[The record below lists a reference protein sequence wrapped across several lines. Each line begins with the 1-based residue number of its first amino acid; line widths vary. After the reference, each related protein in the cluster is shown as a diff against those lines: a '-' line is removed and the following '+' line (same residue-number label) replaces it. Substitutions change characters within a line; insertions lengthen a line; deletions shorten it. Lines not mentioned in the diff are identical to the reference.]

1 MEMLQEYRYALLRLW
16 RHSRTFRVSSL
27 LVAFVLSALLVVIPL
42 RAQQSIVLSFLLP
55 APDVAPFPP
64 VLAEFER
71 QNPGIKVNIIEG
83 PNAANLNEDLYT
95 SAFLLGDSP
104 YDLINLDVTWTPKFA
119 AAGWLKDLSDLMP
132 AAELGQFLP
141 NDIEAGRYNGRLY
154 RLPYRTDI
162 AMLYYRQDL
171 LDQAGL
177 KPPETFAD
185 LIQASKTIQGK
196 KGADWGFVWQGRQ
209 YEGLST
215 VFLEVLEGNGGFW
228 VNPQTKQVGLDQ
240 PQAIDA
246 LKFLVSTVNQGVSP
260 PGVNTYIEEDTR
272 RLYQSGAAVFM
283 RNWPYAWDLLNSK
296 DSPVQGK
303 VGIKPMVHAPN
314 QQGTGT
320 LGGWGFG
327 ISSSSRHPDEA
338 WKLLQYLTSA
348 EVQKRLAIAGAYLP
362 SRRALYDDAE
372 LRQRYEYF
380 PLVLRVLQNPALR
393 PSIAQYA
400 QASDI
405 LQRYVNAA
413 ISGSTSPEDA
423 LRAAASETRT
433 LLGA

>member
-1 MEMLQEYRYALLRLW
+1 MEMLQEYQYKLARFWRNSRL
-16 RHSRTFRVSSL
+16 FRVSSL
-27 LVAFVLSALLVVIPL
+27 LAIFVLTVLIVIPL
-42 RAQQSIVLSFLLP
+42 RAQQTITLSFLLP

-64 VLAEFER
+64 VIAEFER

-119 AAGWLKDLSDLMP
+119 AAGWLKDVTDLIP
-132 AAELGQFLP
+132 QSELDQFLP
-141 NDIEAGRYNGRLY
+141 NDIEAGRYEGRLY

-162 AMLYYRQDL
+162 AMLYYRTDL
-171 LDQAGL
+171 LEQAGL
-177 KPPETFAD
+177 KPPETFSE
-185 LIQASKTIQGK
+185 LINASKTIQEK
-196 KGADWGFVWQGRQ
+196 DQADWGFLWQGRQ

-215 VFLEVLEGNGGFW
+215 VFLEVLEGSGGYW
-228 VNPQTKQVGLDQ
+228 VNPQTREVGLDQ

-246 LKFLVSTVNQGVSP
+246 LKFLVSTVQQRVSP
-260 PGVNTYIEEDTR
+260 PGVNTYIEEDAR

-283 RNWPYAWDLLNSK
+283 RNWPYAWDLLNGE
-296 DSPVQGK
+296 DSPIRGK
-303 VGIKPMVHAPN
+303 VGIKPMVHAQN

-320 LGGWGFG
+320 LGGWGWG
-327 ISSSSRHPDEA
+327 ISSMSRHPNEA
-338 WKLLQYLTSA
+338 WKLVQYLTSSD
-348 EVQKRLAIAGAYLP
+348 VQKKLVVAGAYLP
-362 SRRALYDDAE
+362 SRRALYDDPE
-372 LRQRYEYF
+372 LVKRYEYF

-393 PSIAQYA
+393 PAIAQYA

-413 ISGSTSPEDA
+413 ISGSISPEDA
-423 LRAAASETRT
+423 LRNAANETRT